1 MRVTTQMLNES
12 SQRAGIPGIGS
23 GSIGNN
29 ALLKA
34 AIKNKKGNSLL
45 SSLSG
50 NAAGKK
56 ACGKSSVFDND
67 ALRQAA
73 DVLEKKAAKLSLE
86 DNEDEAEKMR
96 KIADKLLESVSG
108 NYSQDGSMYDRYYNN
123 YDFWG

>member
-34 AIKNKKGNSLL
+34 ATKNKKGNSLL
-45 SSLSG
+45 SSLNG
-50 NAAGKK
+50 NATGKK
-56 ACGKSSVFDND
+56 AYGKSSVFDND

-73 DVLEKKAAKLSLE
+73 DVLEKKAEKLSLE

-108 NYSQDGSMYDRYYNN
+108 NYSQDGSMYDRYHNN
-123 YDFWG
+123 FDFWG